1 MADAADCSHVEAD
14 AAPLDAPKTN
24 PSGGGSEAAVNT
36 STTEPKGHRWPG
48 LHYRDLALPAAA
60 AVALSAAASLAL
72 PHLPIVAAA
81 ALLTLLLLGFCA
93 LVLVRQRR
101 RSAPMRVSFL
111 TVQPKWHDQVPCYL
125 TVLDRDLRI
134 IDSNEMFRR
143 DFGDRL
149 GDPCYLAFKDR
160 DHPCPNCAAQLTLQ
174 DGLIHTGDE
183 TVIRSDGRT
192 MTVVE
197 TAAPMTNA
205 AGDVTSVTLVATD
218 VSESTSL
225 RRQLDQTRRDY
236 ERLFAAVPC
245 FICVQDRDHRIIEAN
260 SLYRKEFGVEYG
272 SRCWEVCKKRH
283 TQCPNCIVDQTFA
296 DGRVHTSEEVLV
308 TRDGRRINAVVHT
321 RPVLDDDG
329 SISAVMEVFTD
340 ITEVKQ
346 LERQLSL
353 MGRAVAGMAHRV
365 KNILMG
371 LEGGIFV
378 VNTGLENDDRQAIAE
393 GWEMVER
400 NVQRVSRIVKDLLY
414 CSKERPPRFE
424 QGVSLHTI
432 AHEVCGL
439 FAERIAEQGIELKL
453 QLGDED
459 IRGTYDPEGLHN
471 LLSNLVANAI
481 DACRFDPSPDKERH
495 TITVRC
501 RSNGDGAGVLEV
513 EDNGVGIPDE
523 MNSRVFEEFF
533 SSKGTE
539 GTGIGLLVV
548 QKVAEEHGG
557 KANFRS
563 SPGTGT
569 TFTIT
574 LPASTAN
581 TASKTADA

>member
-1 MADAADCSHVEAD
+1 MS
-14 AAPLDAPKTN
+14 T
-24 PSGGGSEAAVNT
+24 SE
-36 STTEPKGHRWPG
+36 TEPKGNHRLG
-48 LHYRDLALPAAA
+48 LHYRDLALSAAA
-60 AVALSAAASLAL
+60 AVALAAVAALAL
-72 PHLPIVAAA
+72 PHLSIVSSV
-81 ALLTLLLLGFCA
+81 ALLTMLLLGFGA
-93 LVLVRQRR
+93 LVLVRQHRG
-101 RSAPMRVSFL
+101 SAPMRVSFM

-125 TVLDRDLRI
+125 TALDRDLRI
-134 IDSNEMFRR
+134 IDFNEMFRR
-143 DFGDRL
+143 DFGNRL
-149 GDPCYLAFKDR
+149 GDPCYLAFKAQ
-160 DHPCPNCAAQLTLQ
+160 DHPCPNCAAQRTLQ

-183 TVIRSDGRT
+183 TVVRSDGRT

-205 AGDVTSVTLVATD
+205 AGDVTGVTLVATD
-218 VSESTSL
+218 VSESTNL

-245 FICVQDRDHRIIEAN
+245 FICVQDRDHRILEAN

-296 DGRVHTSEEVLV
+296 DARVHTSEEVLI

-329 SISAVMEVFTD
+329 QISAVMEVFTD
-340 ITEVKQ
+340 ITEVKA

-353 MGRAVAGMAHRV
+353 MGRAVAGMAHRI

-378 VNTGLENDDRQAIAE
+378 VNTGLESDDRQAIAE

-414 CSKERPPRFE
+414 CSKERTPSFE
-424 QGVSLHTI
+424 DEVSLHGI
-432 AHEVCGL
+432 AREVCGL
-439 FAERIAEQGIELKL
+439 FAERIAGQGIELKL
-453 QLGDED
+453 ELGDQD
-459 IRGTYDPEGLHN
+459 SRGTFDPEGLHS

-481 DACRFDPSPDKERH
+481 DACRFDPSPGKDCH

-501 RSNGDGAGVLEV
+501 HSNGDGTTVLEV
-513 EDNGVGIPDE
+513 EDNGIGIPDE

-557 KANFRS
+557 RASFRS

-574 LPASTAN
+574 LPASAPN
-581 TASKTADA
+581 TASKTADDA